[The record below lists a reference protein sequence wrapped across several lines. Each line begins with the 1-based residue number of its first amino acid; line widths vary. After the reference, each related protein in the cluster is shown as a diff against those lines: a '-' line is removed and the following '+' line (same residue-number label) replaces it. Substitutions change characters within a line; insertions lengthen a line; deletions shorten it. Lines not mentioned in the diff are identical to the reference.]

1 MNKIIKLLKKDTNNL
16 ENIIYRKKY
25 IGLTKVFIIYNE
37 TLVSSD
43 KVSDFII
50 RSLDN
55 ITPFF
60 VYHKII
66 NNIDNFKYKVLRN
79 YNEIDFYLNSGFSKA
94 KEFVLDVA
102 LPYVKEDVI
111 FLSDYKSYL
120 QELVQTDRKSV
131 TYNVIKDEGP
141 SHDKYFEVEVVVDGI
156 VYGKGSGKS
165 KKEAEQNAAKNAIE
179 LSVGG
184 NK

>member
-1 MNKIIKLLKKDTNNL
+1 MSEANKTIIAD
-16 ENIIYRKKY
+16 
-25 IGLTKVFIIYNE
+25 VFEAVVACI
-37 TLVSSD
+37 
-43 KVSDFII
+43 
-50 RSLDN
+50 
-55 ITPFF
+55 
-60 VYHKII
+60 
-66 NNIDNFKYKVLRN
+66 
-79 YNEIDFYLNSGFSKA
+79 YLNSGFSKA